1 MPRQIVQCEVV
12 WVVSVGYSG
21 NELSPNY
28 STMGEFDTE
37 EDANA
42 ALTNAGFTLYGT
54 WKDRT
59 GYGHAYVSRILR
71 EIK

>member
-28 STMGEFDTE
+28 STMDEFDTE

-42 ALTNAGFTLYGT
+42 IEQHFGVE
-54 WKDRT
+54 R
-59 GYGHAYVSRILR
+59 
-71 EIK
+71 

>member
-21 NELSPNY
+21 NELPPTY

-42 ALTNAGFTLYGT
+42 ALTNAGFTFRGY
-54 WKDRT
+54 WKDQT
-59 GYGHAYVSRILR
+59 GYGHAYVSRILK